1 MKQKTSTGLEPVLG
15 NETDFM
21 SVALT
26 TQPKCLIYYALVAHW
41 KPETGV
47 VSRLRS
53 PDTKNQQ
60 KTGKRPEGPDL
71 DKLL

>member
-1 MKQKTSTGLEPVLG
+1 
-15 NETDFM
+15 
-21 SVALT
+21 
-26 TQPKCLIYYALVAHW
+26 LVAHW